1 MDVQPTPT
9 LHPPA
14 GIHWYTLVINFTMYR
29 TLQNVL
35 KKEQQTPHGRAT
47 PPPDVDPLAPHAN
60 SIAIGCSFIQC
71 FSTKQCY

>member
-9 LHPPA
+9 PHPPLA
-14 GIHWYTLVINFTMYR
+14 GIHWYTLVIKFTMYR

-47 PPPDVDPLAPHAN
+47 PPPPLRR
-60 SIAIGCSFIQC
+60 G
-71 FSTKQCY
+71 STGAHWLLSLLNIHV